1 MRNHPTLATLLLGL
15 LLTASGC
22 SGSGEHQPGERPET
36 ADARQA
42 ADHSGMSDM
51 GMEAGEP
58 SEGSIYHL
66 ESSWKNRHGRS
77 VTLDTLRGSIQLI
90 AMVYTHCEHA
100 CPRILADMKRIR
112 DELSPRA
119 LERTHFTIVSIDP
132 ERDTPDRLAQFARE
146 NDLSEQQWT
155 LLNGGEGDILELAAV
170 LGVRYKRVS
179 ESDFVHSNMITV
191 LDQEGVITYQRKQL
205 ADSPQPVVEAIEKKA
220 SP

>member
-1 MRNHPTLATLLLGL
+1 MKRLLLAITTLGL
-15 LLTASGC
+15 LAAAGC
-22 SGSGEHQPGERPET
+22 SGGGDQSSAREESGSTGSTSSASHE
-36 ADARQA
+36 
-42 ADHSGMSDM
+42 GMSGM

-66 ESSWKNRHGRS
+66 ESRWLDRHGRTVS
-77 VTLDTLRGSIQLI
+77 LDTLRGRIQVV

-112 DELSPRA
+112 DQLSPRA

-146 NDLSEQQWT
+146 NDLSGEQWT
-155 LLNGGEGDILELAAV
+155 LLNGNEGNVLELAAV

-179 ESDFVHSNMITV
+179 DTDFVHSNMITV
-191 LDQEGVITYQRKQL
+191 LDQEGVITHQRKRL
-205 ADSPQPVVEAIEKKA
+205 ADNPQPLVEAIEKKA
-220 SP
+220 AS